1 MGWQHDALFH
11 FCTGPDNVSIVTHFI
26 HWLLVYLGVVNKIVW
41 FRFKAGHSHTETA
54 DRLFSI
60 IKRLFE
66 SDGAHRVSPIEDFPS
81 LISKIAAAFENEVEL
96 SNFSWNFANWDLRQ
110 MMKEMNVMSS
120 TLQGI
125 SSKMVYQYSY
135 VETLPEHGCVL
146 VQYKSNISW
155 KGNAREAEYSPIMRV
170 EREMNV
176 ADGDDDT
183 KTVECNV
190 SKTKGVRFVSRPPD
204 LRILPRRE
212 PFDTKAEKYSP
223 SQQCNAILNKRGDEM
238 SPAAKSFWKCL
249 SLFHSNA
256 ADVAEQVPSMPH
268 TVNTDKNSF
277 TFSGTPRPFA
287 EVMKAIMFRFPRP
300 MLPVNPFDSE
310 PPESWQ
316 AAEEEMKSRGASSS
330 QEREDSQAAEADTLR
345 DPRRENTVRNLE
357 FTEAEMRTALREV
370 AEEDFVNTTH
380 TRVEEVELGQLY
392 LCELEKA
399 EQGLR
404 LGLGM
409 PLKEGPLNADK
420 MPTWT
425 VAWFK
430 IASKKGWKTKNI
442 AFEQH
447 KRRGQRETDNLDIR
461 AFRLRIED
469 SDLTKVLV

>member
-1 MGWQHDALFH
+1 MTPFH

-26 HWLLVYLGVVNKIVW
+26 HWLLVYLGVFNRIVW

-54 DRLFSI
+54 DRLFAI

-81 LISKIAAAFENEVEL
+81 LISKIAASFVGEVEQC
-96 SNFSWNFANWDLRQ
+96 NFSWNFANWDLRQ
-110 MMKEMNVMSS
+110 MMQEMNVVSS

-176 ADGDDDT
+176 GDGGGEAE
-183 KTVECNV
+183 TVECNV
-190 SKTKGVRFVSRPPD
+190 SRPKGVRFVSKPPD

-238 SPAAKSFWKCL
+238 SPAARSFWKCL

-256 ADVAEQVPSMPH
+256 ADVAEQVPSMPY
-268 TVNTDKNSF
+268 TVNTDKDSF

-310 PPESWQ
+310 PAESWQ
-316 AAEEEMKSRGASSS
+316 AAEEEMKSRGTSSS
-330 QEREDSQAAEADTLR
+330 QECEDSKAAKADTLR

-357 FTEAEMRTALREV
+357 LTEAEMRTALREV

-399 EQGLR
+399 EHGLR

-409 PLKEGPLNADK
+409 PVKEGPLNADK

-447 KRRGQRETDNLDIR
+447 KRRGQRETDDLDIR

-469 SDLTKVLV
+469 SDLTKVL